1 MSQFIVPAEWQPD
14 RRTRDGLP
22 LQFEDRTGYITN
34 TDFDDMYDRMHFHVS
49 RLPGQTS
56 TKIFRMGFR
65 PSRVRNALPL
75 PPDPEV
81 SLDFGPHEALG
92 TISLSLMSSYT
103 ANLPMTQY
111 LKRTSTSFFA
121 SSLSRK
127 FFASD
132 GKEYKWGFRVQPGQ
146 EWTCTTMNNTLVAHY
161 DLEKEYTPRMYEAS
175 GHNLMVF
182 EDYAQIAIE
191 IIASFL
197 IMRHIKLFNL

>member
-1 MSQFIVPAEWQPD
+1 MVGRRDSSRFAYIAPAKTEVYCTLRLASHPTMSQFIVPAQWQPD

-65 PSRVRNALPL
+65 PSRVRNSLPL

-92 TISLSLMSSYT
+92 TISLSLVSAYR
-103 ANLPMTQY
+103 ANLPMAQY
-111 LKRTSTSFFA
+111 LRKTSTSFFA
-121 SSLSRK
+121 R
-127 FFASD
+127 
-132 GKEYKWGFRVQPGQ
+132 
-146 EWTCTTMNNTLVAHY
+146 
-161 DLEKEYTPRMYEAS
+161 
-175 GHNLMVF
+175 
-182 EDYAQIAIE
+182 
-191 IIASFL
+191 
-197 IMRHIKLFNL
+197 

>member
-1 MSQFIVPAEWQPD
+1 MSQFIVPSVWQPD

-22 LQFEDRTGYITN
+22 LQLEDRTGHITN

-49 RLPGQTS
+49 RLPGHTS

-65 PSRVRNALPL
+65 PSRVRNSLPL
-75 PPDPEV
+75 PPNPEV
-81 SLDFGPHEALG
+81 SLDFGPQEALG
-92 TISLSLMSSYT
+92 TITLSLMSSYT
-103 ANLPMTQY
+103 GNLPMTQY
-111 LKRTSTSFFA
+111 LQKTSFFA

-132 GKEYKWGFRVQPGQ
+132 GKEYKWGFRVRPGQ
-146 EWTCTTMNNTLVAHY
+146 EWTCTTMDNILVAHY
-161 DLEKEYTPRMYEAS
+161 ELETERVFRMYEAS
-175 GHNLMVF
+175 GYNLMVL
-182 EDYAQIAIE
+182 EDYAQITIE